1 VFQAPAAQLLCLI
14 DMALA
19 ENNAR
24 KKDNIKESSFPC
36 YKPTYSQLEKSEWIT
51 TDREIF
57 ATNTHQKYFSTIK
70 MKNSLIST
78 ANSEKMEKS
87 TKTSGKA
94 KDFFLANNNANR
106 SEIATERRKGL

>member
-36 YKPTYSQLEKSEWIT
+36 YKPTYSQQEK
-51 TDREIF
+51 
-57 ATNTHQKYFSTIK
+57 
-70 MKNSLIST
+70 
-78 ANSEKMEKS
+78 
-87 TKTSGKA
+87 
-94 KDFFLANNNANR
+94 
-106 SEIATERRKGL
+106 